1 MLSYLLRTVDDERE
15 RLALR
20 AYQLDRKIDLVFQCM
35 ATHAFEDAVHAHIVE
50 HGEVAIETLGDY
62 WNDAQHDLFG
72 ESMTVA
78 PDSGLGWARSLHVV
92 TLPGYTYTY
101 AYGQLLALGLVR
113 RYGAEGA
120 AFVPRYLDVLA
131 AGASR
136 PPAELLSG
144 LGIDPEDPAFWAD
157 GVALIAQ
164 QLDELE
170 AAAHAAGLLGDA
182 VRGQYT

>member
-1 MLSYLLRTVDDERE
+1 
-15 RLALR
+15 
-20 AYQLDRKIDLVFQCM
+20 
-35 ATHAFEDAVHAHIVE
+35 
-50 HGEVAIETLGDY
+50 
-62 WNDAQHDLFG
+62 
-72 ESMTVA
+72 
-78 PDSGLGWARSLHVV
+78 
-92 TLPGYTYTY
+92 
-101 AYGQLLALGLVR
+101 VR
-113 RYGAEGA
+113 RYGAEGD